1 MRTNPLNPVR
11 AVFISYLKRPG
22 LLAAATAVSVLA
34 VITACG
40 GGTSAANA
48 QAVQMAC
55 DDGIKTAF
63 KPDANTQVLLVKQF
77 KKGDAIALS
86 NTPATPA
93 PPTASADLCL
103 VKLLVGP
110 RNPGPASAQSTS
122 AGIGIEVWLPI
133 ANWNER
139 IRAYGNGGWAGSV
152 QSDITRIG
160 GGDGNDLHTATA
172 SKGFVVAT
180 SDHGHL
186 APQGFP
192 SALNG
197 SFATKPDGTINTV
210 LWKDFAE
217 RSLHELANKSKAL
230 AKLYYGKPHKYA
242 YWDGFSTGGRQG
254 MKLAQVYP
262 NDFDGILAGAPAIN
276 WSRFI
281 TNELYPQVAM
291 LQDLGAAIAGAKLNA
306 VTGASIT
313 ACSGGSTLGFLIDPA
328 SCRYDP
334 TRDASALCN
343 GVVGNGAIIGTNANA
358 STCVNLAEATVI
370 NKIWY
375 GQTADG
381 SVADPATDNASGPY
395 LAGNNQLWFGLT
407 RGTYL
412 GLLAGDAASP
422 FGGPFFI
429 ATDQVAL
436 ELQDSTYARPTFQ
449 NAISNGTNRWTTLG
463 YSGLTVAAYQ
473 GLALQSQF
481 ANINTDNPDLTA
493 FNARGGKLFLY
504 HGLADG
510 LIAPQGSSNYYSR
523 VASSM
528 GGVAE
533 IQKFFR
539 YYQIPGF
546 THSGRLEASANV
558 PVPQSALGRD
568 EMFLAL
574 QAWVDGGTAPGRINV
589 SSSDASVSLPMCVYP
604 LKITYSGSGAT
615 TAAASYTCS

>member
-1 MRTNPLNPVR
+1 MQITHLNTAR
-11 AVFISYLKRPG
+11 AVFTSPSRCWSLVAC
-22 LLAAATAVSVLA
+22 AAAAAALA
-34 VITACG
+34 TLG
-40 GGTSAANA
+40 GCSGSDSPAPVA
-48 QAVQMAC
+48 QPVQLAC
-55 DDGIKTAF
+55 DDGIKAAF

-77 KKGDAIALS
+77 KQGDAIALS

-93 PPTASADLCL
+93 PPTASTDLCL

-110 RNPGPASAQSTS
+110 GNPGPASAQSTS
-122 AGIGIEVWLPI
+122 AGIGIEVWLPT

-139 IRAYGNGGWAGSV
+139 IRAYGNGGWAGSS
-152 QSDITRIG
+152 QADLTRIG

-180 SDHGHL
+180 SDHGHM
-186 APQGFP
+186 APPGFP

-197 SFATKPDGTINTV
+197 SFTLKPDGTINTV

-217 RSLHELANKSKAL
+217 RSLHELADKSKAL

-254 MKLAQVYP
+254 LKLAQVYP

-276 WSRFI
+276 WTRFI

-291 LQDLGAAIAGAKLNA
+291 VQDLGGAMSGDKLNA
-306 VTGASIT
+306 VTGAAIA
-313 ACSGGSTLGFLIDPA
+313 ACGGSSLGFLVDPSA
-328 SCRYDP
+328 CRYDP
-334 TRDASALCN
+334 SKDAAALCR
-343 GVVGNGAIIGTNANA
+343 GVAGSGGVTGTNANA
-358 STCVNLAEATVI
+358 ASCVSLAEAKVI

-381 SVADPATDNASGPY
+381 SAPDPATDNASGPY
-395 LAGNNQLWFGLT
+395 LTTNNQLWFGLT

-412 GLLAGDAASP
+412 GLLAGDAAGP
-422 FGGPFFI
+422 FGGPFYI
-429 ATDQVAL
+429 ATDQVAV
-436 ELQDSTYARPTFQ
+436 ELQDASYAGPTFQ
-449 NAISNGTNRWTTLG
+449 NAVSNGTSKWKTLG
-463 YSGLTVAAYQ
+463 YAGLTVAAYQ
-473 GLALQSQF
+473 GLVLQPQL

-493 FNARGGKLFLY
+493 FNSRGGKVLLY

-510 LIAPQGSSNYYSR
+510 LIAPQGSDNYYSR
-523 VASSM
+523 VASTM

-533 IQKFFR
+533 TQKFFR

-546 THSGRLEASANV
+546 THSGRLEGAPSV

-568 EMFLAL
+568 EMFVAL
-574 QAWVDGGTAPGRINV
+574 QAWVESATAPGRIDV
-589 SSSDASVSLPMCVYP
+589 KSSDSSVSLPMCVYP
-604 LKITYSGSGAT
+604 QKITYSGTGAVK
-615 TAAASYTCS
+615 AAASYGCK